1 MQQHNSTIQTLSE
14 TSSPTIISKY
24 ALSSPLCKLR
34 SKERRRSTTS
44 CSATGSL
51 ISRKGREANITGKK
65 VNPKETRVSR
75 KRPSCTDEDEDF
87 KFLDKVIDNMN
98 AQTRVSRKMPSCT
111 DEDEDFKFL
120 DKVIDNMNAQTR
132 VSRKRPSCTD
142 EDEDF
147 KFLDKVIDNM
157 NAGFKKQL
165 SVEILESQDYDK
177 QDTEPSDIIGQLSD
191 LILNHIQRVKEI
203 TQEFH
208 FINNKKQRNDEKCST
223 QMNDKKI
230 EEVFQ
235 AYNLYRSTMQE
246 IDLEIA
252 IEETRMF
259 SKAVELNLGNQCLFT
274 KCPAKCDCTN
284 KH

>member
-34 SKERRRSTTS
+34 SKERRRSATS

-51 ISRKGREANITGKK
+51 ISRKGREANITGTK

-98 AQTRVSRKMPSCT
+98 T
-111 DEDEDFKFL
+111 
-120 DKVIDNMNAQTR
+120 
-132 VSRKRPSCTD
+132 
-142 EDEDF
+142 
-147 KFLDKVIDNM
+147 
-157 NAGFKKQL
+157 GFKNQL
-165 SVEILESQDYDK
+165 SVEILESQDYNK

-235 AYNLYRSTMQE
+235 AYNFYRSTMQE

>member
-1 MQQHNSTIQTLSE
+1 MQQHNSTIQPLSE

-34 SKERRRSTTS
+34 IKERRRLSTS
-44 CSATGSL
+44 SSAAGSL
-51 ISRKGREANITGKK
+51 VSRKGREANITGPK

-87 KFLDKVIDNMN
+87 KFLDSVIDNMN
-98 AQTRVSRKMPSCT
+98 AR
-111 DEDEDFKFL
+111 
-120 DKVIDNMNAQTR
+120 
-132 VSRKRPSCTD
+132 
-142 EDEDF
+142 
-147 KFLDKVIDNM
+147 
-157 NAGFKKQL
+157 FKKQL
-165 SVEILESQDYDK
+165 SVEILESEDYDK
-177 QDTEPSDIIGQLSD
+177 LDAEPSDIIGQLSD

-208 FINNKKQRNDEKCST
+208 FINNKKQRNDEKSST

-230 EEVFQ
+230 EELFQ
-235 AYNLYRSTMQE
+235 AYNFYRSTMQE

-259 SKAVELNLGNQCLFT
+259 SKAFELNLGNQCLFA
-274 KCPAKCDCTN
+274 KCPAKCDCT
-284 KH
+284 KKQ

>member
-51 ISRKGREANITGKK
+51 ISRKGREANITGTK
-65 VNPKETRVSR
+65 VNPKE
-75 KRPSCTDEDEDF
+75 P
-87 KFLDKVIDNMN
+87 
-98 AQTRVSRKMPSCT
+98 
-111 DEDEDFKFL
+111 
-120 DKVIDNMNAQTR
+120 R

-235 AYNLYRSTMQE
+235 AYNLYRLTMQE

>member
-1 MQQHNSTIQTLSE
+1 MQQHNSTIQPLSE

-34 SKERRRSTTS
+34 IKERRRLSTS
-44 CSATGSL
+44 SSAAGSL
-51 ISRKGREANITGKK
+51 VSRKGREANITGPK

-87 KFLDKVIDNMN
+87 KFLDSVIDNMN
-98 AQTRVSRKMPSCT
+98 AQTRVSKKRASCT

-120 DKVIDNMNAQTR
+120 DSVIDNMNAR
-132 VSRKRPSCTD
+132 
-142 EDEDF
+142 
-147 KFLDKVIDNM
+147 
-157 NAGFKKQL
+157 FKKQL
-165 SVEILESQDYDK
+165 SVEILESEDYNKLDA
-177 QDTEPSDIIGQLSD
+177 EPSDIIGQLSD

-208 FINNKKQRNDEKCST
+208 FINNKKQRNDEKSST

-230 EEVFQ
+230 EELFQ
-235 AYNLYRSTMQE
+235 AYNFYRSTMQE

-259 SKAVELNLGNQCLFT
+259 SKAFELNLGNQCLFA
-274 KCPAKCDCTN
+274 KCPAKCDCT
-284 KH
+284 KKQ

>member
-44 CSATGSL
+44 CSATSSL
-51 ISRKGREANITGKK
+51 ISRKGREANITGTK
-65 VNPKETRVSR
+65 VNPKE
-75 KRPSCTDEDEDF
+75 
-87 KFLDKVIDNMN
+87 
-98 AQTRVSRKMPSCT
+98 
-111 DEDEDFKFL
+111 
-120 DKVIDNMNAQTR
+120 TR

-165 SVEILESQDYDK
+165 SVEILESEDYDK

-208 FINNKKQRNDEKCST
+208 FINNKKQRNDEKFST
-223 QMNDKKI
+223 KMNDKKI